1 MKERWLK
8 MSLEEIPKISLEDA
22 KHGFKKSLVVPVI
35 EILEREIHTA
45 VSLTKAVSVMLPVQ
59 ECKRFL
65 TVETWDTVLAEAVEI
80 FRERGFVVDIIPGT
94 MMFLDERINQS
105 FSGGLIQ
112 TFGVSGWADA
122 LGEHAK
128 LKP

>member
-1 MKERWLK
+1 
-8 MSLEEIPKISLEDA
+8 MSLEEIPKISLVDA
-22 KHGFKKSLVVPVI
+22 KHVFKKSLVVPVI
-35 EILEREIHTA
+35 ELLEREIHTA
-45 VSLTKAVSVMLPVQ
+45 VSLTKAVGVMLPVQ
-59 ECKRFL
+59 ECKHFL
-65 TVETWDTVLAEAVEI
+65 TAETWDTVLAEAVEI

>member
-1 MKERWLK
+1 
-8 MSLEEIPKISLEDA
+8 
-22 KHGFKKSLVVPVI
+22 
-35 EILEREIHTA
+35 
-45 VSLTKAVSVMLPVQ
+45 
-59 ECKRFL
+59 
-65 TVETWDTVLAEAVEI
+65 VEI